1 MPLLQ
6 SVLIIWAILGI
17 VCGVLAIIPF
27 LFWDLTEKKQ
37 LEMARD
43 IKIRGYKEAFESGTL
58 EQDNVEEAIS
68 LGVLT
73 KEQAIEIGLVSKDAE
88 DAFASEEVTTDTY
101 SVDTNKE

>member
-1 MPLLQ
+1 MIEHLQNFKKFQPLLQ
-6 SVLIIWAILGI
+6 ELV
-17 VCGVLAIIPF
+17 
-27 LFWDLTEKKQ
+27 
-37 LEMARD
+37 ARD